1 MSKDQ
6 KGFVVYGDIKETLDE
21 LTDEQVAA
29 LFRGMVDYHIT
40 GKEPKFKGVLKFV
53 FIPLKQQ
60 MDRNT
65 EKYEKQ
71 CERNRANAH
80 KRWNGMQS
88 DAVAYGRIRSDAVD
102 ANTNTKTN
110 INTKTDTDTTTTTT
124 TKQSGG
130 GLEEEFNIWNQLG
143 ADGIDAVYEAYP
155 NSGGFLLD
163 AVHNEIKTKKKKV
176 KSPLS
181 YVMGYAKKVGWDD
194 KAEHFEEVL

>member
-21 LTDEQVAA
+21 LTDEQVAT

-71 CERNRANAH
+71 CERNRANAN

-110 INTKTDTDTTTTTT
+110 TDTKTDTDTTTTT
-124 TKQSGG
+124 KHSGG

-176 KSPLS
+176 KSPLG
-181 YVMGYAKKVGWDD
+181 YVLGYAKKVGWDD

>member
-6 KGFVVYGDIKETLDE
+6 KGFVVYGDIKESLDE
-21 LTDEQVAA
+21 LTDEQVAT
-29 LFRGMVDYHIT
+29 LFRGMVDYHVT
-40 GKEPKFKGVLKFV
+40 GKDPKFKGILKFV

-71 CERNRANAH
+71 CERNRANAN

-110 INTKTDTDTTTTTT
+110 TDTKTDTDTTTTT
-124 TKQSGG
+124 KHSGG

-176 KSPLS
+176 KSPLG
-181 YVMGYAKKVGWDD
+181 YVLGYAKKVGWDD

>member
-71 CERNRANAH
+71 CERNRANAN
-80 KRWNGMQS
+80 KRWNAMQS

-110 INTKTDTDTTTTTT
+110 INTKTDTDTTTTT
-124 TKQSGG
+124 KHSGG

-176 KSPLS
+176 KSPLG
-181 YVMGYAKKVGWDD
+181 YVLGYAKKVGWDD

>member
-21 LTDEQVAA
+21 LTDEQVAT

-71 CERNRANAH
+71 CERNRANAN

-102 ANTNTKTN
+102 ANT
-110 INTKTDTDTTTTTT
+110 T
-124 TKQSGG
+124 TKHSGG

-176 KSPLS
+176 KSPLG
-181 YVMGYAKKVGWDD
+181 YVLGYAKKVGWDD

>member
-21 LTDEQVAA
+21 LTDEQVAT

-65 EKYEKQ
+65 EKYESR
-71 CERNRANAH
+71 CERNRANAN
-80 KRWNGMQS
+80 KRWNAMQS

-110 INTKTDTDTTTTTT
+110 TDTKTDTDTTTTT
-124 TKQSGG
+124 KHSGG

-176 KSPLS
+176 KSPLG
-181 YVMGYAKKVGWDD
+181 YVLGYAKKVGWDD

>member
-21 LTDEQVAA
+21 LTDEQVAT

-71 CERNRANAH
+71 CERNRANAN
-80 KRWNGMQS
+80 KRWNAMQS

-110 INTKTDTDTTTTTT
+110 INTKTDTDTTTT

-176 KSPLS
+176 KSPLG
-181 YVMGYAKKVGWDD
+181 YVLGYAKKVGWDD

>member
-71 CERNRANAH
+71 CERNRANAN

-110 INTKTDTDTTTTTT
+110 TDTKTDTDTTTTT
-124 TKQSGG
+124 KHSGG

-176 KSPLS
+176 KSPLG
-181 YVMGYAKKVGWDD
+181 YVLGYAKKVGWDD